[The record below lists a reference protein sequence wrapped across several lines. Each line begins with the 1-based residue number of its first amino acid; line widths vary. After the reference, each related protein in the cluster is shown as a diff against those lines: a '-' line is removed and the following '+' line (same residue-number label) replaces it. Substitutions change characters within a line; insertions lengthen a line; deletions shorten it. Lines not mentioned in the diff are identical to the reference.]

1 MDMKHILQALD
12 NASTKPVE
20 GANDMSKFLRVVKE
34 ADLNQAAE
42 PAMPG
47 QNMPAVQINLDHLDA
62 KTLDSAEGFKAAMK
76 QAAAEAGIDPSATQ
90 LVDKMVVAAPDGTVD
105 MQKTLSTVVAQFS
118 DAIVELVKMLQD
130 LAISYEKGMS
140 SPEFQQF
147 DNETKQSVKDAFA
160 ELKAM
165 IPKIMADA
173 KKMSS
178 DVKGMQAQANAQR
191 LEEGANPHKVTLPVQ
206 MAMQHYQQESN
217 TKKAPK
223 KLINKY
229 FEEVQEELI
238 QKKQQRRELINQ
250 YAGII
255 AERVRLKE
263 SGEAGWGRVGM
274 AGVGMQPIDEM
285 PISATDDPNNPLIHG
300 HQKAN
305 PMTLQGRI
313 KEARN
318 QLRELSQMAESND
331 LAVWQQICKLAKGG
345 MFMGLEQNI
354 EQIQHGINELVAKRK
369 KGGTSSR
376 GIDKNI

>member
-20 GANDMSKFLRVVKE
+20 GANAMSKFLRIVSE
-34 ADLNQAAE
+34 ADLNQAAL
-42 PAMPG
+42 P
-47 QNMPAVQINLDHLDA
+47 
-62 KTLDSAEGFKAAMK
+62 
-76 QAAAEAGIDPSATQ
+76 
-90 LVDKMVVAAPDGTVD
+90 AAPKFYITQTTYDTPGAGEDFAVTDLQRGVVVKSFGSE
-105 MQKTLSTVVAQFS
+105 QEARAFVAQQDPAGAAQTELHQVQS
-118 DAIVELVKMLQD
+118 KATAPEANPDAVPQPNV
-130 LAISYEKGMS
+130 IS
-140 SPEFQQF
+140 
-147 DNETKQSVKDAFA
+147 
-160 ELKAM
+160 
-165 IPKIMADA
+165 
-173 KKMSS
+173 
-178 DVKGMQAQANAQR
+178 
-191 LEEGANPHKVTLPVQ
+191 EGANPHKVSLPVQ

-238 QKKQQRRELINQ
+238 QEKQQRRELINQ
-250 YAGII
+250 YASII

-354 EQIQHGINELVAKRK
+354 EQIQHGINELAAKRK